1 MSSWVCSY
9 VTRNVVTS
17 DHPPQHPFS
26 LSQHFGSPASTRRA
40 SVKLPLTSM
49 PKFRPLKL
57 LKFRSLSSTH
67 EGGEDSES
75 VVQTLKIPDEWLL
88 PSKAIEQ
95 TSSVSGSLFILKVAY
110 FHKNSMLI
118 FDISD
123 QESEW
128 LRVTLHKWLDDEYC
142 PEPTNV
148 EISNVAAKS
157 FHTSLLEKETD
168 MGTILL
174 KMAQDLTSVSYQES
188 FHGAFTSANAAI
200 NLIVERLES

>member
-9 VTRNVVTS
+9 VTRNVATS

-26 LSQHFGSPASTRRA
+26 LSQHFGSPASFRRA
-40 SVKLPLTSM
+40 SVKLPLTST

-57 LKFRSLSSTH
+57 QKFQSLSSTH
-67 EGGEDSES
+67 EGEEDSES

-88 PSKAIEQ
+88 PSKAIE
-95 TSSVSGSLFILKVAY
+95 
-110 FHKNSMLI
+110 
-118 FDISD
+118 
-123 QESEW
+123 ESEW

-157 FHTSLLEKETD
+157 LYTSLLEKETD

-174 KMAQDLTSVSYQES
+174 KMAQDLTSISYQES

>member
-17 DHPPQHPFS
+17 EHPPQHPFS
-26 LSQHFGSPASTRRA
+26 LSQHFGSPASFRRA
-40 SVKLPLTSM
+40 SVKLPLTST

-57 LKFRSLSSTH
+57 QKFRSLSTTH

-88 PSKAIEQ
+88 PSKAIE
-95 TSSVSGSLFILKVAY
+95 
-110 FHKNSMLI
+110 
-118 FDISD
+118 
-123 QESEW
+123 ESEW

-157 FHTSLLEKETD
+157 LYTSLLEKETD
-168 MGTILL
+168 MGVILL
-174 KMAQDLTSVSYQES
+174 KMAQDLTSISYQES